1 MEERLQQARDKRY
14 QALLKER
21 MALTD
26 EERHQAYLEGR
37 KWYWAMRSIIR
48 EMHEAKCLTA

>member
-1 MEERLQQARDKRY
+1 MEERLQQARQKRY

-21 MALTD
+21 MALTA
-26 EERHQAYLEGR
+26 EARHQAYLEGR